1 MVGSSL
7 EIIWSINRGIG
18 STSTTLGIAET
29 PISTRGIIIIVDII
43 IMVVPGVVVPFLV
56 LVVFMMVRAAVKV
69 AVV

>member
-7 EIIWSINRGIG
+7 EIIWSISRGIG
-18 STSTTLGIAET
+18 STLTTLGIAET

-56 LVVFMMVRAAVKV
+56 LVVFMMVREAVKV